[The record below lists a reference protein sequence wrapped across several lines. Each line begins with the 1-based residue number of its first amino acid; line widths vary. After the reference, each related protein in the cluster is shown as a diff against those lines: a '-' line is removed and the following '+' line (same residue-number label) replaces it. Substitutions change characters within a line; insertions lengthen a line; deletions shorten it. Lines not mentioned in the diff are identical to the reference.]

1 VTVIIDL
8 LDIALAG
15 GIHWTELVRRQ
26 IAAARMAE
34 DPGATARGAAGRVK
48 QTSKPIG
55 PIRTCSG
62 GQCSSSPRGAFLQW
76 GIILIL
82 LT

>member
-8 LDIALAG
+8 LDIALA

-26 IAAARMAE
+26 IAAAPMAE
-34 DPGATARGAAGRVK
+34 DGAMARRAASGVK

-55 PIRTCSG
+55 PIRTCSR
-62 GQCSSSPRGAFLQW
+62 GQCSSSPEERFSKW